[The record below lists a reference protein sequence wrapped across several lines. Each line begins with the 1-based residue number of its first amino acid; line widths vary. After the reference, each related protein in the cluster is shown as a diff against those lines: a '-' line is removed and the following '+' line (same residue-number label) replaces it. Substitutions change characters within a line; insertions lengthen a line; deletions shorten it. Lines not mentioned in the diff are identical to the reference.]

1 MRSKLL
7 DDEFVSKL
15 EQLELVA
22 RRLVAG
28 AQKGERLSK
37 RRGRSN
43 EFADFRPYV
52 PGDDLRFL
60 DWNVYARL
68 ERLFL
73 KLFLEEE
80 DLRLTILLDTSPSM
94 DFGSPSKLEYSKKVA
109 AALGYIGLIGQD
121 RVEITGFSRRSRP
134 VFGPARGR
142 VQARRLLD
150 VLGALEADEADGT
163 DLEVS
168 CRGAGARRG
177 GGGVILL
184 FSDFLDKSGFEKG
197 LRYLTAGGRGTEIFV
212 FHVLA
217 PQEIEPDLKGDLR
230 LVDVEDAGA
239 VEVSM
244 SASVLET
251 YRRTVEAFREE
262 IREFCARRGMHY
274 VFSPTSVPFDRLV
287 LEILRRR
294 GLLR

>member
-1 MRSKLL
+1 VRSRLL

-22 RRLVAG
+22 RRLTAG
-28 AQKGERLSK
+28 SQKGERLSR

-94 DFGSPSKLEYSKKVA
+94 DYGTPSKLEYAKKVA
-109 AALGYIGLIGQD
+109 AAMGYIGLIHQD
-121 RVEITGFSRRSRP
+121 RVEVSGFARRSRAI
-134 VFGPARGR
+134 FGPARGR
-142 VQARRLLD
+142 MQARRLLD

-163 DLEVS
+163 DLEAS
-168 CRGAGARRG
+168 CRAAGARRG
-177 GGGVILL
+177 GGGIILL
-184 FSDFLDKSGFEKG
+184 FSDFFDKAGFEKG
-197 LRYLTAGGRGTEIFV
+197 LRYLTAAGRGTEIFA

-217 PQEIEPDLKGDLR
+217 PQEIDPDLKGDLR
-230 LVDVEDAGA
+230 LVDVEDGGL

-244 SASVLET
+244 TAPVIET

-287 LEILRRR
+287 LEVLRRR
-294 GLLR
+294 GLLK